1 MDIEKNLQRFLEKT
15 FLVEF
20 DDKVTFSSDLFQLGY
35 IDSYGYI
42 ELIKHLEE
50 AYSIEISE
58 EELLSGVL
66 ASVNELVEFVED
78 RMAEA

>member
-1 MDIEKNLQRFLEKT
+1 MDIEQDIKRFLEKT

-20 DDKVTFSSDLFQLGY
+20 GDKVTSSSDLFQLGY
-35 IDSYGYI
+35 IDSYSHI
-42 ELIKHLEE
+42 ELIKHLEK
-50 AYSIEISE
+50 AYSIEISD

-66 ASVNELVEFVED
+66 VSVNELVEFVED

>member
-1 MDIEKNLQRFLEKT
+1 MDIEQDIRRFLEKT
-15 FLVEF
+15 LLVEF
-20 DDKVTFSSDLFQLGY
+20 GDKVTSSSDLFQLGY

-42 ELIKHLEE
+42 ELIKHLEKT
-50 AYSIEISE
+50 YSIEISN

-66 ASVNELVEFVED
+66 VSVSELVELVED